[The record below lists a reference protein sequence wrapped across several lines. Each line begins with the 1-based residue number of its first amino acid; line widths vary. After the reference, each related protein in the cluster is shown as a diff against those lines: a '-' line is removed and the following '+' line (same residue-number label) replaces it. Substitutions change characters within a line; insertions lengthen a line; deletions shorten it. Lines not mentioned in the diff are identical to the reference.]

1 MILLQGVAGLSEAV
15 YGFRGFTR
23 LSNGCNRF
31 SLGFYQDLFEKL
43 FGGFRRAV
51 KRLSKLADAW

>member
-1 MILLQGVAGLSEAV
+1 MAFEVSQGFQTDATGFLS
-15 YGFRGFTR
+15 GFIRIC
-23 LSNGCNRF
+23 LK
-31 SLGFYQDLFEKL
+31 KL